1 MGEKNIASSSGW
13 AISRHI
19 RLLKR
24 RGKLRAKGDE
34 LVEERVQKRKMAERV
49 RPHVTSDVVSMVTG
63 FEEIATLQCSVMR
76 ENKLTWPAP

>member
-1 MGEKNIASSSGW
+1 M
-13 AISRHI
+13 
-19 RLLKR
+19 LKR